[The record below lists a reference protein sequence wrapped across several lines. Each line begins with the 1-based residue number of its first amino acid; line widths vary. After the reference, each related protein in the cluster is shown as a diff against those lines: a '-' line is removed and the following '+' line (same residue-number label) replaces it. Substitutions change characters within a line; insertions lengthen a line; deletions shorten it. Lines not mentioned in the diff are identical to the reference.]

1 VTVWDQL
8 ITKTP
13 LVLERKLNPAP
24 FHTYLLSIMS
34 KSPRLA
40 LAIITAASLAQVA
53 CAELPEAD
61 EQVAEAHLA
70 ATISNELTPNG
81 LSNNGLSN
89 NGLSNNGLS
98 NNGLSNNGLAMQQLE
113 NPAARELLTYLVSC
127 ALPEGE
133 HFDLEVDGVTYGFD
147 GSLGLA
153 PEWGGDDGY
162 CDKACREWVSACV
175 LSRVNYLGEHVMISV
190 RGKHPALI
198 PTCEEFTNY
207 THREAAYYGDIFSEP
222 KKLYAC
228 VAPGNNHLIPR
239 VCGPDIDNCVAEVAD
254 DCDEV
259 CGPDFW
265 DGSYSKCR
273 DPNGKK
279 HKRVVTVF
287 LNDD

>member
-1 VTVWDQL
+1 LAV
-8 ITKTP
+8 KTP
-13 LVLERKLNPAP
+13 VVLERKLNPAA

-40 LAIITAASLAQVA
+40 FAIITAASLAQVA
-53 CAELPEAD
+53 CAELPGEAD

-89 NGLSNNGLS
+89 NGLSNNGL
-98 NNGLSNNGLAMQQLE
+98 AMQQLE
-113 NPAARELLTYLVSC
+113 DPAARELLSYLVSC

-133 HFDLEVDGVTYGFD
+133 HFDLEVEGVTYGFD
-147 GSLGLA
+147 GALGLA
-153 PEWGGDDGY
+153 PEWGGDDGH
-162 CDKACREWVSACV
+162 CDKECQAWVSACV

-190 RGKHPALI
+190 RGKHSALI
-198 PTCEEFTNY
+198 PSWDELTSY

-228 VAPGNNHLIPR
+228 VAPGNDHQIPR
-239 VCGPDIDNCVAEVAD
+239 VCGPDTDGCVAEVVD
-254 DCDEV
+254 DCDDV
-259 CGPDFW
+259 CGPDAW
-265 DGSYSKCR
+265 DGSYHKCR
-273 DPNGKK
+273 DDHGKK